1 MRTDPLFGLGVEPFE
16 IGLELLLVDPPDA
29 PAPKFYR
36 RQLMA
41 SHQRVDLRD
50 ADVEVGSNLLQSHE
64 AGCDTGPLAGVLHFA
79 HSGSLAKLA
88 SVWLD
93 WRSLASTDVGRTRGR
108 WTFR

>member
-1 MRTDPLFGLGVEPFE
+1 MRADPLFGLGVEAFE
-16 IGLELLLVDPPDA
+16 IGLELALVDPPDA

-36 RQLMA
+36 GQLMA

-50 ADVEVGSNLLQSHE
+50 ADVEVVSDLFQSHK
-64 AGCDTGPLAGVLHFA
+64 AGCDTGPLSAALRFA
-79 HSGSLAKLA
+79 HSRSLAKLA

-93 WRSLASTDVGRTRGR
+93 WRALASTDIGKPGGQ

>member
-1 MRTDPLFGLGVEPFE
+1 MRTDPLFGLGVEAFE
-16 IGLELLLVDPPDA
+16 IGLELILVDTPDA

-36 RQLMA
+36 GQLMA

-50 ADVEVGSNLLQSHE
+50 ADVEVGSDLFQSHE
-64 AGCDTGPLAGVLHFA
+64 AGCDTGPLAGVLRFA

-93 WRSLASTDVGRTRGR
+93 WRALASTDIGRTRGR